1 MPDVYRLDDS
11 DSLDSSPPSWLFGD
25 VAPTPAIECITIDDD
40 DYEDVE
46 AVTSV
51 SASYANVPA
60 CKIESD
66 DRLQR
71 SDAASADLRTMP
83 HNPVPTPA
91 KKKQRQQRSTLEAG
105 QRSSLF
111 AEDTV
116 FLGTENTSTIAIVVR
131 KDKKD

>member
-25 VAPTPAIECITIDDD
+25 YDVAPNELDNDGDCDGAPATGALDIAAAGQARSAIECITIDDD

-83 HNPVPTPA
+83 HNPVPTP
-91 KKKQRQQRSTLEAG
+91 G
-105 QRSSLF
+105 
-111 AEDTV
+111 
-116 FLGTENTSTIAIVVR
+116 
-131 KDKKD
+131 